1 MDKTPSWVK
10 HFDENYRLAK
20 QNDIEFS
27 SKDLVAACDAQTVSL
42 YCLLVFLSFLMFCF
56 CFFGGG
62 EGSNVCLFSILT
74 TGKNIFSLAEIGYIC
89 RYASYAMSV
98 VKIFFHNLNTQ
109 HFQGFFFFW
118 YVYLLETKFDKS
130 I

>member
-98 VKIFFHNLNTQ
+98 VKIFFSQFEYATFSGVLFLVCVFIGN
-109 HFQGFFFFW
+109 
-118 YVYLLETKFDKS
+118 K

>member
-27 SKDLVAACDAQTVSL
+27 SKDLIAACDAQTVSL

-98 VKIFFHNLNTQ
+98 VKIFFSQFEYATFSGVLFLVCVFIGN
-109 HFQGFFFFW
+109 
-118 YVYLLETKFDKS
+118 K